1 MKHLLSVVLVPLL
14 LVTGAFVS
22 VFQAASQNASAQ
34 MVTTSRRVLFVDMK
48 MAILPG
54 TAEYLKEAI
63 EFASTNQIDLIV
75 VQLGT
80 PGGMITTT
88 QDMVQDIFKS
98 SVPIAVYVGP
108 SGASATSAGVFIT
121 MAAHIAAMAPG
132 TSIGAAH
139 PVGGG
144 GEDIKGDMGKKVEN
158 MAAALARSIS
168 EKRGRNSAWAER
180 AVKKS
185 SSLTVDEAIRKGVVD
200 IKAEGLDELMVKLE
214 GREVL
219 VGDVRI
225 TLTGFKNPTVVNYSQ
240 SLRLKVL
247 NFLSDPTVAGIL
259 WLGATTGL
267 AVELYHPGLILPGVV
282 GAVCLVLALISMQI
296 LPLSTGA
303 IVLILV
309 GVLLALAES
318 FVPSGILG
326 VGGIVAILVGM
337 LYLVDTGQAPGLHVQ
352 IVYIIPFLIIFAVV
366 ISGVVWSLLVVRRHK
381 PIVGYSTLLGREGEV
396 TTGFESGIG
405 AVRVG
410 GEIWRAECSES
421 LDVGSKIIVKGKN
434 AGLTLLVELVPN
446 NRRE

>member
-1 MKHLLSVVLVPLL
+1 MKHLLCLVLLPLL
-14 LVTGAFVS
+14 LFAGLFTPVCHG
-22 VFQAASQNASAQ
+22 ASQNVSLQ
-34 MVTTSRRVLFVDMK
+34 TKRVLFVEMK

-63 EFASTNQIDLIV
+63 EFASSDNIDLIV
-75 VQLGT
+75 VQLAT

-98 SVPIAVYVGP
+98 PVPIVVYVGP

-121 MAAHIAAMAPG
+121 MAGHVAAMAPG

-139 PVGGG
+139 PVRGG

-185 SSLTVDEAIRKGVVD
+185 SSLTVDEAIKKGVVD
-200 IKAEGLDELMVKLE
+200 IKAEGLDELMVKLN

-219 VGDVRI
+219 VGDARI
-225 TLTGFKNPTVVNYSQ
+225 TLTGFQNPIVVNFSQ
-240 SLRLKVL
+240 SLRLRVL

-303 IVLILV
+303 IVLIV
-309 GVLLALAES
+309 FGVLLALAES
-318 FVPSGILG
+318 FVPSGVLG
-326 VGGIVAILVGM
+326 LGGLVEILVGM

-352 IVYIIPFLIIFAVV
+352 IAYIIPFLIIFAAV
-366 ISGVVWSLLVVRRHK
+366 IGAVVWSLIVVRRHK
-381 PIVGYSTLLGREGEV
+381 PIVGYSTLLNREGEV
-396 TTGFESGIG
+396 TTTFESGVG
-405 AVRVG
+405 AVRVA
-410 GEIWRAECSES
+410 GEIWRAECAES
-421 LDVGSKIIVKGKN
+421 LEVGSKIIVKGKN
-434 AGLTLLVELVPN
+434 GGLTLLVEPVPN
-446 NRRE
+446 KRRE